1 MTDLPILQ
9 PFEGEKELW
18 HGRRLAFVFM
28 GKGRSIE
35 KVYQYTAKQSKTQHG
50 KRPHPQW
57 YEIAERFQWRASAR
71 AWDEEAERELER
83 DAKAIA
89 QKANQEFLA
98 LLPAIQLQVLNGF
111 TVYNR
116 AMETLLD
123 PKHPLDV
130 SKIKITDVNPLV
142 AALEKVRAMQR
153 EAHGEPTARFDLTS
167 KGEKLPPGVIIV
179 SQQAEELLDLMGWPK
194 SELSTLFEDMIR
206 ELANARR

>member
-1 MTDLPILQ
+1 MTTLPILQ

-18 HGRRLAFVFM
+18 HGRRLAYVFM

-57 YEIAERFQWRASAR
+57 YEIAERFQWRACAKT
-71 AWDEEAERELER
+71 WDEEAERELER
-83 DAKAIA
+83 DAKAAA